1 VIVVLEVHHTQRG
14 ATLRNTSAPEFVTEF
29 VAGLE
34 ALGVNVKGHGQQS
47 ARCWRHEDRHPSMS
61 VNPSKCVYFCHA
73 CGEGGGL
80 VDLRRHLGVSRPDD
94 APVSITAALNRL
106 GALAS
111 PEADLL
117 ACIPDEAITE
127 LQTKTGRHKRP
138 TVLADHLRR
147 VLASIH
153 ATMTDRERT
162 LSVPYTA
169 AHAERD
175 GIHPAVW
182 HHLVSVHLEA
192 LGGPLITALGFIVS
206 VGESGRWCGRR
217 FRGTGNNGTFKA
229 TELTFTTNCEYPKLM
244 EVSSNS
250 KKEAPPRDI
259 HNREAVVESAGP
271 ESVRRASIAA
281 RVPRSS
287 RPNLHRRHAVAA
299 LLSDLALAGTI
310 PSETGA
316 GWGRLG
322 LRTTMDLEAVY
333 GPRIRRTIR
342 AARDLGWVSV
352 AVDPVDRS
360 VGLVMLSN
368 DGLQRLNDDFKVGDE
383 LLDKKV
389 KARRDWWRR
398 KQTNLRKEALER
410 ARAIARSHTA
420 GRATPWVPI
429 GEGRVRHELT
439 AEITTL
445 EALKA

>member
-1 VIVVLEVHHTQRG
+1 MVLDVHHTQG
-14 ATLRNTSAPEFVTEF
+14 GVTVCNTSAPEYVAEF

-34 ALGVNVKGHGQQS
+34 ALGVKLKGHGQQS
-47 ARCWRHEDRHPSMS
+47 ARCWRHEDRHPSLS
-61 VNPSKCVYFCHA
+61 VNPSNCWYFCHA

-80 VDLRRHLGVSRPDD
+80 VGLREHLGVTRPDD

-117 ACIPDEAITE
+117 ACIPDEAVIE
-127 LQTKTGRHKRP
+127 LQAKTNRHKRP

-153 ATMTDRERT
+153 ATMTKNERT

-169 AHAERD
+169 ATAERD
-175 GIHPAVW
+175 GIHPVLW
-182 HHLVSVHLEA
+182 HQLVSVHLEA
-192 LGGPLITALGFIVS
+192 LGGPLITALGFTVT

-217 FRGTGNNGTFKA
+217 FRGTGNKGTFKA
-229 TELTFTTNCEYPKLM
+229 TELSFSPNCAYLKLL
-244 EVSSNS
+244 EVRRDS
-250 KKEAPPRDI
+250 KKEASPRDM
-259 HNREAVVESAGP
+259 HKPEPVVGSSGP
-271 ESVRRASIAA
+271 EAVRRASIAA

-287 RPNLHRRHAVAA
+287 RPNLHRRSAVAA
-299 LLSDLALAGTI
+299 LLADLALAGTI
-310 PSETGA
+310 VADTGF
-316 GWGRLG
+316 GWGWLG
-322 LRTTMDLEAVY
+322 ARTTMDLEAVY

-383 LLDKKV
+383 LLEKKV

-398 KQTNLRKEALER
+398 EQTRIRAEAVER
-410 ARAIARSHTA
+410 ARTLARSHQG
-420 GRATPWVPI
+420 GRSTPWVPI
-429 GEGRVRHELT
+429 GGGRVRHECT
-439 AEITTL
+439 GEITTV